1 MKITRAKLEELTE
14 DLIQKTIDPCKKAL
28 SDAKLKVEDIQEV
41 ILVGGQT
48 RMPKVI
54 GTVKE
59 FFGKEPDRSVN
70 PDEAVALGAAV
81 QGGVLAGDVKDVLLL
96 DVTPLSLGIET
107 LGGVMTKLIER
118 NTTIPAS
125 KSQVFSTAS
134 DNQPQVEIH
143 VLQGERE
150 MASDSRTLGRFVL
163 DGIPPAP
170 RGIPQIEVTF
180 DIDANGIVNVKAVD
194 KATNKEQKITITASS
209 GLSDEEIEKM
219 QKDAET
225 HAEEDKKKRELVE
238 ARNNA
243 DTLIYTSEKTLKDA
257 GDKVAPD
264 DKRAIED
271 LVLALKNV
279 KDKDEVEEIKKKTDE
294 LSQKLSEVGGKLYQ
308 QGQSGPTEPTEPTNP
323 TEDKDGKDDKEEKVD
338 EKEETK

>member
-1 MKITRAKLEELTE
+1 
-14 DLIQKTIDPCKKAL
+14 
-28 SDAKLKVEDIQEV
+28 
-41 ILVGGQT
+41 
-48 RMPKVI
+48 
-54 GTVKE
+54 
-59 FFGKEPDRSVN
+59 
-70 PDEAVALGAAV
+70 
-81 QGGVLAGDVKDVLLL
+81 
-96 DVTPLSLGIET
+96 
-107 LGGVMTKLIER
+107 
-118 NTTIPAS
+118 
-125 KSQVFSTAS
+125 
-134 DNQPQVEIH
+134 
-143 VLQGERE
+143 
-150 MASDSRTLGRFVL
+150 
-163 DGIPPAP
+163 AP